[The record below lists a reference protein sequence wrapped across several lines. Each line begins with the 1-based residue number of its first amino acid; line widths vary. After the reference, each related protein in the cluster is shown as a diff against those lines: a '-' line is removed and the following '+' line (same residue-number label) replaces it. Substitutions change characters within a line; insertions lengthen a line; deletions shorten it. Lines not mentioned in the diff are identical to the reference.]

1 MTKRPSLFSAKAPA
15 STDPEPEPAATAPS
29 SAAPPAAVA
38 SSAPALPS
46 GRYPKATTREGKRV
60 VTAYVSPEAFRQLKR
75 IAADE
80 DAQVQDLLAEG
91 LNAVFEKRGLS
102 RIA

>member
-1 MTKRPSLFSAKAPA
+1 MTKRPSLFGTKAAPA
-15 STDPEPEPAATAPS
+15 APAALEPETDAPKVAEPA
-29 SAAPPAAVA
+29 SASAPPVEPA
-38 SSAPALPS
+38 SPT
-46 GRYPKATTREGKRV
+46 RYPKASTREGKRV
-60 VTAYVSPEAFRQLKR
+60 VTAYISPEAFRQLKR
-75 IAADE
+75 ISADE